1 MDIDVSTKW
10 NVTLT
15 STAPPTWALWPI
27 QWFQIHPLYM
37 FDCWTEKRW
46 KIISMSED
54 LTVGIP
60 IQLVNKPGLLI
71 EWEYKRQYLDFKI
84 NLAST
89 TACTTLYWCITS
101 SCINLDDRKKHLRWE
116 MLLNPT
122 SQLECLEALIWLKKG
137 NSYSPRRR

>member
-1 MDIDVSTKW
+1 
-10 NVTLT
+10 
-15 STAPPTWALWPI
+15 
-27 QWFQIHPLYM
+27 M

-89 TACTTLYWCITS
+89 TACNTL
-101 SCINLDDRKKHLRWE
+101 
-116 MLLNPT
+116 
-122 SQLECLEALIWLKKG
+122 
-137 NSYSPRRR
+137 